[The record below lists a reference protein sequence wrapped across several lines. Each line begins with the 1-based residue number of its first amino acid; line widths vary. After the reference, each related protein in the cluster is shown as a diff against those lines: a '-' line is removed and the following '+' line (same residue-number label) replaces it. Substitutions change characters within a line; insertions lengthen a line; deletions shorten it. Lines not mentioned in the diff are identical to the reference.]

1 VIRRTVEISREPC
14 HLAVRD
20 GQLLILRREEPPRR
34 LPAHPLNL
42 AASIPLEDL
51 GVLMVDER
59 ETTYTHSVLAQLA
72 EHGTALVVCGRD
84 HAPCGMYLPLSTNT
98 NILSRLD
105 AQLAATKPVR
115 KRLWSAIVAAKI
127 RAQAANLPHAPAV
140 RSRLLS
146 LARRVRSGDP
156 DNTEAHAARLYWPAM
171 FNDLRAVESPFRRR
185 PGEPDATPPNNLLDY
200 GYAALRAAVA
210 RAIVSAGLLPA
221 LGIRHHHRA
230 NPFCL
235 ADDLVEPLRPLVDAR
250 ARTLAAEGRLWLDQ
264 PTKAELLLLLTATV
278 RMEDRSGP
286 LQVAATAYAASF
298 ARALEGGPDLL
309 EIPVRADQRAAPT
322 GGAGD
327 SAAADGDREADDGCT

>member
-1 VIRRTVEISREPC
+1 MSRATSPSATASCSSSAARSRLAACPRTRRTSPERSRSKTS
-14 HLAVRD
+14 ASSWWTS
-20 GQLLILRREEPPRR
+20 GRRPTPTPS
-34 LPAHPLNL
+34 LP
-42 AASIPLEDL
+42 S
-51 GVLMVDER
+51 
-59 ETTYTHSVLAQLA
+59 
-72 EHGTALVVCGRD
+72 
-84 HAPCGMYLPLSTNT
+84 STNT
-98 NILSRLD
+98 DILSRLD
-105 AQLAATKPVR
+105 AQLTATKPVR

-140 RSRLLS
+140 RSRLLA

-156 DNTEAHAARLYWPAM
+156 VNTEAHAARLYWPAM
-171 FNDLRAVESPFRRR
+171 FDDLRAVTPPFRRR
-185 PGEPDATPPNNLLDY
+185 PGEPDAKPPNNLLDY
-200 GYAALRAAVA
+200 GYAALRAAMA

-278 RMEDRSGP
+278 RMGDRTGP

-298 ARALEGGPDLL
+298 ARALEGGLL
-309 EIPVRADQRAAPT
+309 EIPVRADQPPAPS
-322 GGAGD
+322 G
-327 SAAADGDREADDGCT
+327 GDRTEEEDGEAND